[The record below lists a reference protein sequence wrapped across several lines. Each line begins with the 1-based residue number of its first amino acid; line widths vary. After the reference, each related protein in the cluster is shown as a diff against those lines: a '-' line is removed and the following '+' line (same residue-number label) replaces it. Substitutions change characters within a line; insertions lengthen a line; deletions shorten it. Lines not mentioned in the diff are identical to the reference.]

1 MSKIRLTESQLHSV
15 IKESIKKII
24 NETDINKGEIH
35 KELLGLNRRGLKK
48 IEYSIGEPDF

>member
-1 MSKIRLTESQLHSV
+1 MKKIKLTESQLHSV